1 VTVLLIALVLVI
13 LLGLPVA
20 ALSSARRLPQPRSR
34 SIRGD
39 ASWELARR
47 FNLVGRDFTEV
58 QVAVQEGRAA
68 VPERLRPAAYAL
80 AEYAI
85 GRHGGQ
91 GLGAGPRLSRRA
103 QRLSAAFYL
112 AAALVVLGV
121 VLAQHGWR
129 IRILTGIYVVGGN
142 VIVLLRTR
150 RRRAT
155 ARAALAANRSLAE
168 AQPRL
173 RAYPDPTVQP
183 SGRAAEK
190 TGEGDPA
197 PDP

>member
-1 VTVLLIALVLVI
+1 MTVWLIAVVLVI

-20 ALSSARRLPQPRSR
+20 ALAAARRLPQPRSR

-39 ASWELARR
+39 ASWELARK

-58 QVAVQEGRAA
+58 QVAVQQGRAA

-80 AEYAI
+80 AEYTV
-85 GRHGGQ
+85 GRKGGQ

-112 AAALVVLGV
+112 VAALVVLAV

-129 IRILTGIYVVGGN
+129 IRILTGTYVVGGN

-155 ARAALAANRSLAE
+155 ARAALTANGPLAE
-168 AQPRL
+168 AE
-173 RAYPDPTVQP
+173 P
-183 SGRAAEK
+183 SAGRKRDRTA
-190 TGEGDPA
+190 
-197 PDP
+197 

>member
-20 ALSSARRLPQPRSR
+20 ALAAARRLPQPRSR

-68 VPERLRPAAYAL
+68 LPERLRPAAYAL
-80 AEYAI
+80 AEYTI
-85 GRHGGQ
+85 GRNGSQ
-91 GLGAGPRLSRRA
+91 GLGAGLRLSRRA
-103 QRLSAAFYL
+103 RRLSAAFYL
-112 AAALVVLGV
+112 AAALVVLAV

-150 RRRAT
+150 RSRAT

-173 RAYPDPTVQP
+173 RAYPIRQF
-183 SGRAAEK
+183 S
-190 TGEGDPA
+190 
-197 PDP
+197 